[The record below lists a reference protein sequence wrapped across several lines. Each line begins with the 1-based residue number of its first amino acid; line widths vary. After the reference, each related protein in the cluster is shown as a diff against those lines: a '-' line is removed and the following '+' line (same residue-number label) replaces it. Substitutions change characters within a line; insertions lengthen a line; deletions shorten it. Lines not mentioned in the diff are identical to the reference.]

1 MHKRTCPS
9 EGHGKDLQ
17 REKHPQNPQARLEPT
32 TVPGS
37 LCLLIWDSWCFMLY
51 YWWPKAKA
59 TNKCL
64 CWQQGASFP
73 GLHFSGGKPC
83 FKAYSLCMLSIFS
96 PCHAKVK
103 TEPASRVENSILMCT
118 PGPLEDTGACSTDEA
133 LSPALALLGFS
144 WICCF

>member
-1 MHKRTCPS
+1 MPGINATCPIAEYPSPHAEIGNALILLVLCTKVPS

-17 REKHPQNPQARLEPT
+17 REKHPQNPRASLEPT

-37 LCLLIWDSWCFMLY
+37 LCLLIWDSWCFMFY

-73 GLHFSGGKPC
+73 GLHFKEESHV
-83 FKAYSLCMLSIFS
+83 SRLILSVWCPFS
-96 PCHAKVK
+96 PHAMPRSKQSQLLELK
-103 TEPASRVENSILMCT
+103 IL
-118 PGPLEDTGACSTDEA
+118 
-133 LSPALALLGFS
+133 F
-144 WICCF
+144 